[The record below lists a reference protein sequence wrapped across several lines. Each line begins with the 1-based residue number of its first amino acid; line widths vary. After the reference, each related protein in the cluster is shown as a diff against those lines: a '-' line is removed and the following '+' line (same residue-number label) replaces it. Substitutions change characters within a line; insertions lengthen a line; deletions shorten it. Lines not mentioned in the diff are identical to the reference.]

1 MIKIIA
7 AIGKNLEL
15 GKAGQLIW
23 HLPND
28 LKFFKEQTLGCSV
41 LMGCNTFNS
50 LPNKLPGRKHIVLA
64 METDTFNKDVSDVKI
79 VNNFNTAIMKCEQLS
94 QKGETIFVIG
104 GASVYSQFLEFADE
118 LILTEIDAECTEAD
132 AYFPE
137 FDKAKYVRKVISEN
151 SDNDIYYKHVS
162 YTKI

>member
-7 AIGKNLEL
+7 AVGKELEL

-64 METDTFNKDVSDVKI
+64 METDTFNKDVNDVEI
-79 VNNFNTAIMKCEQLS
+79 VNNFNAAINKCEQIS
-94 QKGETIFVIG
+94 QNGETVFVIG

-118 LILTEIDAECTEAD
+118 LILTEVDATCKEAD
-132 AYFPE
+132 VYFPA
-137 FDKAKYVRKVISEN
+137 FDKSKYARKVISSN
-151 SDNDIYYKHVS
+151 SDNNIHYEHVV

>member
-1 MIKIIA
+1 MIKLIA

-15 GKAGQLIW
+15 GKEGDLIW

-28 LKFFKEQTLGCSV
+28 LKFFKEQTLGTSV

-64 METDTFNKDVSDVKI
+64 METDIFNKDVNDVEI
-79 VNNFNTAIMKCEQLS
+79 VNNFDAAIKKCEQIS

-104 GASVYSQFLEFADE
+104 GASVYSQFLGFADE
-118 LILTEIDAECTEAD
+118 LILTEIDAECKDAD
-132 AYFPE
+132 VYFPA
-137 FDKAKYVRKVISEN
+137 FDKSKYVRKVISSN
-151 SDNDIYYKHVS
+151 SDNDIHYEHVIYS
-162 YTKI
+162 KI